1 MATATTLKSPRDDA
15 LKDYQSRTSELRGAG
30 LGSFDQNKFNV
41 KISQYPSDLQAAPNL
56 KHYILFNINIR
67 GKSKFNQEKT
77 QFEVKRNPDAA
88 GLTREQMSSPSIR
101 TLTEGAAG
109 AAAGVAVSSL
119 FKGAASVFGL
129 SGGKNLTPVAAASRQ
144 ATVNVVSNTA
154 GIVAG
159 GLVAGGLDKSEILK
173 ADTTFRISDA
183 IALYVD
189 GPPTVKYSMNYVNKE
204 LGTLLGALS
213 GGVGENLMNLA
224 GESGSALGASL
235 AKLPG
240 AFGAADVSSALSV
253 SSGTALNPFR
263 ETVFES
269 VDFRSFAF
277 KYKFYPK
284 NKTES
289 DAVYKIINTFKFHM
303 HPEMSDGKLFFIY
316 PSEFN
321 ITYYFGNEKNPYFHK
336 FTTCVLES
344 MDVTYGGEQFSS
356 FRDGSPTEINMS
368 LTFRELEVL
377 TKSMINQGF

>member
-1 MATATTLKSPRDDA
+1 MATATTLKSIRDDA
-15 LKDYQSRTSELRGAG
+15 IKDYQARTSELRGAG

-41 KISQYPSDLQAAPNL
+41 KITQYPSDLQIAPNL

-88 GLTREQMSSPSIR
+88 GLTREQIGSPSIR

-109 AAAGVAVSSL
+109 VAAGVAVSSL
-119 FKGAASVFGL
+119 FKGAASKFGL

-144 ATVNVVSNTA
+144 STVNVVSNTVGA
-154 GIVAG
+154 VG
-159 GLVAGGLDKSEILK
+159 GLLVAGGLDTSEILK

-189 GPPTVKYSMNYVNKE
+189 GPPTVKYSMNYANKE

-213 GGVGENLMNLA
+213 GGVGENLMNLG

-240 AFGAADVSSALSV
+240 AFGAAEVGTALGI

-269 VDFRSFAF
+269 VDFRSFSF

-289 DAVYKIINTFKFHM
+289 DAVYNIINTFKFHM

-377 TKSMINQGF
+377 TKTMINQGF

>member
-1 MATATTLKSPRDDA
+1 MATATVLKSRRDDA
-15 LKDYQSRTSELRGAG
+15 LKDYQARTSDLRGSR
-30 LGSFDQNKFNV
+30 LDSFDQNKFKVN
-41 KISQYPSDLQAAPNL
+41 ITQYPSDLQIADNL

-67 GKSKFNQEKT
+67 GKSKFNQDKT

-88 GLTREQMSSPSIR
+88 GLTREQIGSPTIR

-109 AAAGVAVSSL
+109 LAAGVAVSSL
-119 FKGAASVFGL
+119 FKGAANAFGI
-129 SGGKNLTPVAAASRQ
+129 SGGKNTNAVAAASRQ
-144 ATVNVVSNTA
+144 ATVNVISNTA
-154 GIVAG
+154 GAVG
-159 GLVAGGLDKSEILK
+159 GLLVAGGLDKSEILK

-189 GPPTVKYSMNYVNKE
+189 GPPTVKYSMNYANKE

-213 GGVGENLMNLA
+213 GGAVENLTNLA

-240 AFGAADVSSALSV
+240 AFGAADVGTALGI

-269 VDFRSFAF
+269 VDFRSFSF

-284 NKTES
+284 NKIES
-289 DAVYKIINTFKFHM
+289 DAVYNIINTFKFHM

-377 TKSMINQGF
+377 TKSMINQGY